1 MQVAAIL
8 FGALFTVAT
17 ATALGTLLLGKACG
31 GWPVRFVLGSG
42 ALSFLVFLLA
52 AAGLVYPATFAILG
66 FAAILACQPWHR
78 WRPGNGAR
86 PWPKLSATNIL
97 LFVIFIAY
105 FYIYFL
111 RALAP
116 EISPDGSTYHLGLT
130 ARYLREHGFH
140 RITWN
145 LYASLSQGMEM
156 LFLFAFAFGK
166 HSAAALVHL
175 AFLVALVW
183 QMGIWGARHAMAW
196 AGVCGAALVAL
207 SPMVGVDASSA
218 YNDVALAAVAF
229 TLFCLLE
236 QWAEEGAG
244 NRGTARLLGWAGGP
258 RNGNAGG
265 LAAGDL
271 PGSPELRGG
280 SSTLLPAIGI
290 LAGFAYA
297 LKYTGWV
304 AVAYAIGLVAWKSRR
319 ARPVAVVAAFA
330 FLLVAPWLL
339 KNWIW
344 MHNPLAPF
352 FNSYFPNPYVT
363 IDFEEDY
370 KNYFRLYDL
379 ASRWQIPLAATV
391 QGTLGGIL
399 GPVFL
404 LAPLGLA
411 ALRKPLG
418 RQLWLAALVFGAN
431 YFSNIGARF
440 LIPPL
445 PFVALAMAMA
455 LTTLPGM
462 ALAVLLLHAVLS
474 WPPMVAKLVPAGSWR
489 LTLTPW
495 KDAIH
500 LRDPERYYKN
510 HLALYPA
517 SELVERV
524 TPPGS
529 TVFTFKAIPDAYT
542 SRRILVDYES
552 AANQY
557 AAHIFQSAASG
568 TDQPSVRLR
577 FTFPVQK
584 LRAIRVNQTATGTDV
599 WTINELRIF
608 SGGRELPRE
617 ASWRLTAHPYPWSIQ
632 DAFDNSPVTFWRSG
646 EAIHP
651 GMFVQVDFG
660 GIREADQVVLEGP
673 TDQSGIRLELEGET
687 ADGTWQRLADHAV
700 VSDGAPYL
708 GFRRAAAEE
717 LKRLGIDY
725 ILCFQDE
732 AWSENVRRNRDLWGM
747 EPVGAAGGATLYRL
761 P

>member
-17 ATALGTLLLGKACG
+17 ATALGTLLVGKACAD
-31 GWPVRFVLGSG
+31 WPVRFVAGSG
-42 ALSFLVFLLA
+42 VLSFLVLLLA
-52 AAGLVYPATFAILG
+52 ASGLVYPTTFAILG
-66 FAAILACQPWHR
+66 VAAIVACQPWHR
-78 WRPGNGAR
+78 WRSGDGAR
-86 PWPKLSATNIL
+86 NWPTASIKNIL
-97 LFVIFIAY
+97 LFVIFIVY

-111 RALAP
+111 RAMAP
-116 EISPDGSTYHLGLT
+116 EVSPDGATYHLGLT
-130 ARYLREHGFH
+130 AQYLREHGFH
-140 RITWN
+140 TITWN
-145 LYASLSQGMEM
+145 YYASLSQGMEM

-183 QMGIWGARHAMAW
+183 QMWIWGARHGMAW
-196 AGVCGAALVAL
+196 VGVCGAALVAL

-236 QWAEEGAG
+236 NWAEDRTAG
-244 NRGTARLLGWAGGP
+244 
-258 RNGNAGG
+258 
-265 LAAGDL
+265 
-271 PGSPELRGG
+271 
-280 SSTLLPAIGI
+280 LLPVIGI
-290 LAGFAYA
+290 LAGFGYA

-304 AVAYAIGLVAWKSRR
+304 CVAYAIGFVAWKSRR
-319 ARPVAVVAAFA
+319 VRAVAVVAGFA

-339 KNWIW
+339 KNWMW

-363 IDFEEDY
+363 IYFEEDY
-370 KNYFRLYDL
+370 KSYFQIYDL

-391 QGTLGGIL
+391 HGGLGGIL

-431 YFSNIGARF
+431 YFSNIGTRF

-455 LTTLPGM
+455 FTALPGM
-462 ALAVLLLHAVLS
+462 ALAVVVLHAALC
-474 WPPMVAKLVPAGSWR
+474 WPPVVAKLLPTGYWR
-489 LTLTPW
+489 LAITPW
-495 KDAIH
+495 RDAFH
-500 LRDPERYYKN
+500 LRDPERYFDN
-510 HLALYPA
+510 HLALYPV
-517 SELVERV
+517 SELVEKA

-529 TVFTFKAIPDAYT
+529 SVLTFKAIPDAYT
-542 SRRILVDYES
+542 SRRILVDWES
-552 AANQY
+552 AANQV
-557 AAHIFQSAASG
+557 AVRIFQSAAIG
-568 TDQPSVRLR
+568 THAPNGRLR
-577 FTFPVQK
+577 FTFPARR
-584 LRAIRVNQTATGTDV
+584 LRAIRVNQTASGPDV
-599 WTINELRIF
+599 WSINELRIF
-608 SGGRELPRE
+608 SSGHELPRE
-617 ASWRLTAHPYPWSIQ
+617 AGWRLTAHPFPWTIQ
-632 DAFDNSPVTFWRSG
+632 DAFDNSPVTFWSSG
-646 EAIHP
+646 EVIHP
-651 GMFVQVDFG
+651 GMFVQVDCG

-673 TDQSGIRLELEGET
+673 GDQYGVRLELEGET
-687 ADGTWQRLADHAV
+687 ADGTWERLADRPV
-700 VSDGAPYL
+700 VSDGGPYL

-717 LKRLGIDY
+717 LKRRGIDY

-732 AWSENVRRNRDLWGM
+732 AWAEDVRSNRDLWGVKA
-747 EPVGAAGGATLYRL
+747 VGAAGGATLYKL

>member
-17 ATALGTLLLGKACG
+17 AAALGTLLLGNAYRD
-31 GWPVRFVLGSG
+31 WPVRFVAG
-42 ALSFLVFLLA
+42 AGVLSFLVFLLA
-52 AAGLVYPATFAILG
+52 AIGLVYPTSFAVLG
-66 FAAILACQPWHR
+66 AAAIAAC
-78 WRPGNGAR
+78 R
-86 PWPKLSATNIL
+86 PWNLWKGRSGSSQNISAGTGRLFTPSAKNIL
-97 LFVIFIAY
+97 LFVIVIVY
-105 FYIYFL
+105 FYICFL

-116 EISPDGSTYHLGLT
+116 EVSPDGSTYHLGLV

-145 LYASLSQGMEM
+145 IYASLSQGMEM

-183 QMGIWGARHAMAW
+183 QMCIWAARHGMAW
-196 AGVCGAALVAL
+196 VGLCGAALVAL
-207 SPMVGVDASSA
+207 SPIVGVDASSA

-229 TLFCLLE
+229 TLFCLVE
-236 QWAEEGAG
+236 RWAEE
-244 NRGTARLLGWAGGP
+244 RTDRLLI
-258 RNGNAGG
+258 
-265 LAAGDL
+265 
-271 PGSPELRGG
+271 
-280 SSTLLPAIGI
+280 AIGL

-304 AVAYAIGLVAWKSRR
+304 AVLYAAGFVAWKSRR
-319 ARPVAVVAAFA
+319 VRPVAIVAVFA
-330 FLLVAPWLL
+330 FLMIAPWMA
-339 KNWIW
+339 KNVLW
-344 MHNPLAPF
+344 MGNPLAPF
-352 FNSYFPNPYVT
+352 FNRYFRNPYVT

-370 KNYFRLYDL
+370 KSYFRTYDL
-379 ASRWQIPLAATV
+379 ASRWEIPVAATV
-391 QGTLGGIL
+391 RGTLGGVL

-455 LTTLPGM
+455 LATLPGA
-462 ALAVLLLHAVLS
+462 ALAVVLAHAVLC
-474 WPPMVAKLVPAGSWR
+474 WPAMVAKMVPTGSWR

-495 KDAIH
+495 KDALH
-500 LRDPERYYKN
+500 LRDPHRYFTN

-517 SELVERV
+517 TELVERL

-529 TVFTFKAIPDAYT
+529 TVLTFKAIQEAYT
-542 SRRILVDYES
+542 SRRVLVDYES
-552 AANQY
+552 AANQV
-557 AAHIFQSAASG
+557 ASRIFQSAATG
-568 TDQPSVRLR
+568 QDQPNARFR
-577 FTFPVQK
+577 FTFAPQS
-584 LRAIRVNQTATGTDV
+584 LQAIRVNQTASGTDV
-599 WTINELRIF
+599 WSINELRVY
-608 SGGRELPRE
+608 SGDHELPRE
-617 ASWRLTAHPYPWSIQ
+617 PSWRLTAQPFPWTIQ

-651 GMFVQVDFG
+651 GMFVEVDFG
-660 GIREADQVVLEGP
+660 AVRAADQVVLEASP
-673 TDQSGIRLELEGET
+673 DQSGIRLELEGRPAEG
-687 ADGTWQRLADHAV
+687 AWQHLAGPPL

-717 LKRLGIDY
+717 LHRRGIDY

-732 AWSENVRRNRDLWGM
+732 AWSEDVRRNRDLWGVQA
-747 EPVGAAGGATLYRL
+747 VGSAGGATLYKL

>member
-31 GWPVRFVLGSG
+31 DWPVRFVLGSG

-52 AAGLVYPATFAILG
+52 AGGLVYPATFAILG
-66 FAAILACQPWHR
+66 MVAIAACRPWNR
-78 WRPGNGAR
+78 WRRAERTRHRAKP
-86 PWPKLSATNIL
+86 SAKNIL
-97 LFVIFIAY
+97 LFVIVGIY

-116 EISPDGSTYHLGLT
+116 EVSPDGSTYHLSTT

-140 RITWN
+140 RITFD

-183 QMGIWGARHAMAW
+183 QMWIWGVRHAMAW
-196 AGVCGAALVAL
+196 VGICGAALLAL

-229 TLFCLLE
+229 ILFCLLE
-236 QWAEEGAG
+236 RWAEE
-244 NRGTARLLGWAGGP
+244 RTAR
-258 RNGNAGG
+258 
-265 LAAGDL
+265 
-271 PGSPELRGG
+271 
-280 SSTLLPAIGI
+280 LLPAIGI
-290 LAGFAYA
+290 LAGFGYA
-297 LKYTGWV
+297 LKYTGWLG
-304 AVAYAIGLVAWKSRR
+304 VAYAIGFVAWKSRR
-319 ARPVAVVAAFA
+319 ARPVAVVAACA
-330 FLLVAPWLL
+330 FLLVAPWML
-339 KNWIW
+339 KNWLW

-352 FNSYFPNPYVT
+352 FNSYFPNPYIT
-363 IDFEEDY
+363 IDFEEDF
-370 KNYFRLYDL
+370 KKYFQLYDL

-391 QGTLGGIL
+391 QGTLGGVL

-462 ALAVLLLHAVLS
+462 ALALVVLHAVLC
-474 WPPMVAKLVPAGSWR
+474 WPPMVGKLVPLGSWR

-495 KDAIH
+495 RDAFH
-500 LRDPERYYKN
+500 LRDPERYYRN
-510 HLALYPA
+510 HLPLYPTC
-517 SELVERV
+517 ELIERV

-529 TVFTFKAIPDAYT
+529 TVFTFKGVPDAYT
-542 SRRILVDYES
+542 SRRILLEYES
-552 AANQY
+552 AANQV
-557 AAHIFQSAASG
+557 AARIFQSAAVG
-568 TDQPSVRLR
+568 TDQPNARLR
-577 FTFPVQK
+577 FTFPARR
-584 LRAIRVNQTATGTDV
+584 LRAIRVNQTASGTDV
-599 WTINELRIF
+599 WSINELRIL
-608 SGGRELPRE
+608 SGGHELPRE
-617 ASWRLTAHPYPWSIQ
+617 ATWRLTAHPYPWSIQ

-646 EAIHP
+646 QAIHP

-660 GIREADQVVLEGP
+660 GMPEADQVVLEGP
-673 TDQSGIRLELEGET
+673 TDQYGIRLELEGDT
-687 ADGTWQRLADHAV
+687 GDGAWQLLADRPIA
-700 VSDGAPYL
+700 SDGAPYL

-717 LKRLGIDY
+717 LKRRGIDY

-732 AWSENVRRNRDLWGM
+732 AWSEDMRRNRDLWGV
-747 EPVGAAGGATLYRL
+747 EVAGTAGSATLYRL

>member
-1 MQVAAIL
+1 
-8 FGALFTVAT
+8 
-17 ATALGTLLLGKACG
+17 
-31 GWPVRFVLGSG
+31 
-42 ALSFLVFLLA
+42 
-52 AAGLVYPATFAILG
+52 
-66 FAAILACQPWHR
+66 
-78 WRPGNGAR
+78 
-86 PWPKLSATNIL
+86 
-97 LFVIFIAY
+97 
-105 FYIYFL
+105 
-111 RALAP
+111 
-116 EISPDGSTYHLGLT
+116 
-130 ARYLREHGFH
+130 
-140 RITWN
+140 
-145 LYASLSQGMEM
+145 
-156 LFLFAFAFGK
+156 
-166 HSAAALVHL
+166 
-175 AFLVALVW
+175 
-183 QMGIWGARHAMAW
+183 MAW
-196 AGVCGAALVAL
+196 VGVCGAALVAL

-236 QWAEEGAG
+236 HWAGEE
-244 NRGTARLLGWAGGP
+244 TAR
-258 RNGNAGG
+258 
-265 LAAGDL
+265 
-271 PGSPELRGG
+271 
-280 SSTLLPAIGI
+280 LLPAIGI
-290 LAGFAYA
+290 LAGFGYA

-304 AVAYAIGLVAWKSRR
+304 AVAYAIGFVAWKSRR
-319 ARPVAVVAAFA
+319 ARAVAVVAGCA
-330 FLLVAPWLL
+330 FLLVAPWLV
-339 KNWIW
+339 KNWMW

-370 KNYFRLYDL
+370 KSYFRMYDL

-391 QGTLGGIL
+391 RGTLGGVL

-462 ALAVLLLHAVLS
+462 ALAVVVLHAVLC
-474 WPPMVAKLVPAGSWR
+474 WPAVVGKLVPAGSWR

-495 KDAIH
+495 RDAFH
-500 LRDPERYYKN
+500 LRDPGRYYRN

-517 SELVERV
+517 VELIERA

-552 AANQY
+552 AANQV
-557 AAHIFQSAASG
+557 AARIFQSAAIG
-568 TDQPSVRLR
+568 TDLPNGRLR
-577 FTFPVQK
+577 FAFPLRK
-584 LRAIRVNQTATGTDV
+584 LRAIRVNQTASGTDV
-599 WTINELRIF
+599 WSINELRIF
-608 SGGRELPRE
+608 SSGHELPRE
-617 ASWRLTAHPYPWSIQ
+617 AAWRLTAHPYPWSIQ

-660 GIREADQVVLEGP
+660 GMRQADQVVLEGP
-673 TDQSGIRLELEGET
+673 TDQYGIRLELEGET
-687 ADGTWQRLADHAV
+687 GDGMWQRLADRPM

-717 LKRLGIDY
+717 MKRRGIDY
-725 ILCFQDE
+725 ILSFQDE
-732 AWSENVRRNRDLWGM
+732 AWSEDIRRNRDLWGVTA
-747 EPVGAAGGATLYRL
+747 VGAAGGATLYRL

>member
-17 ATALGTLLLGKACG
+17 AAALGTLLVGKACG
-31 GWPVRFVLGSG
+31 DWPARFVVGAG

-52 AAGLVYPATFAILG
+52 AAGLVYPVTFAVLG
-66 FAAILACQPWHR
+66 VAAIIACRPWNR
-78 WRPGNGAR
+78 WRGGDGVRCWPR
-86 PWPKLSATNIL
+86 PSAIDIL

-116 EISPDGSTYHLGLT
+116 EVSPDGSTYHLGLT

-140 RITWN
+140 TITWN

-183 QMGIWGARHAMAW
+183 QMGIWGVRHGMAW
-196 AGVCGAALVAL
+196 VGVCGAALVGL

-218 YNDVALAAVAF
+218 YNDVALAGVAF

-236 QWAEEGAG
+236 RWAEK
-244 NRGTARLLGWAGGP
+244 GTAR
-258 RNGNAGG
+258 
-265 LAAGDL
+265 
-271 PGSPELRGG
+271 
-280 SSTLLPAIGI
+280 LLPAIGI
-290 LAGFAYA
+290 LAGFGYA

-304 AVAYAIGLVAWKSRR
+304 GVAYAIGFVAWKRR
-319 ARPVAVVAAFA
+319 QARAVAVVAAFA
-330 FLLVAPWLL
+330 FLLVVPWMV
-339 KNWIW
+339 KNWMW

-352 FNSYFPNPYVT
+352 FNGYFPNPYVT

-370 KNYFRLYDL
+370 KNYFRIYDL

-391 QGTLGGIL
+391 RGTLGGVL

-418 RQLWLAALVFGAN
+418 RQLWLAAFVFGAN
-431 YFSNIGARF
+431 YFSNVGARF
-440 LIPPL
+440 LIPPM

-462 ALAVLLLHAVLS
+462 ALAVVLLHAVLC
-474 WPPMVAKLVPAGSWR
+474 WPPMVTKLVPPGSWQ

-495 KDAIH
+495 RDAFR
-500 LRDPERYYKN
+500 LRDPERYYKM

-517 SELVERV
+517 VELIERV
-524 TPPGS
+524 APPGS
-529 TVFTFKAIPDAYT
+529 AVLTFKAIPDAYT

-552 AANQY
+552 AANQV
-557 AAHIFQSAASG
+557 AARIFQSAAIG
-568 TDQPSVRLR
+568 TDQPNGRLR
-577 FTFPVQK
+577 FTFPARP
-584 LRAIRVNQTATGTDV
+584 LRAIRVNQTASGTDV
-599 WTINELRIF
+599 WSINELRIF
-608 SGGRELPRE
+608 LGGHELPRE

-632 DAFDNSPVTFWRSG
+632 DAFDNAPVTFWRSG
-646 EAIHP
+646 EANRP
-651 GMFVQVDFG
+651 GMFVEVDFG
-660 GIREADQVVLEGP
+660 GIREADEVVLEGP
-673 TDQSGIRLELEGET
+673 ADQYGIRLELEG
-687 ADGTWQRLADHAV
+687 GTGDASWQRLAGQPVA
-700 VSDGAPYL
+700 SDGAPYL

-717 LKRLGIDY
+717 LKRRGIDY
-725 ILCFQDE
+725 VLCFQDE
-732 AWSENVRRNRDLWGM
+732 AWADDLRRNRDLWGVQ
-747 EPVGAAGGATLYRL
+747 EVGAAAGGRLYRL